1 LSAEAQLPDEEV
13 PEPQTDEAAP
23 ADAAAEAAPEPA
35 EVATEPAPEAAT
47 EPAEAATEPAPE
59 PEREPDPLRD
69 PILAELQQRLG
80 DAIVGSEV
88 SAGDIWV
95 RVDRASWQA
104 AAEAC
109 RDMGFDYFCFLSGL
123 DWLAN
128 PNLSGEKIWDP
139 AAIPDEVDTGQ
150 GDGTTETSS
159 SGGWTTGVA
168 GGDTRFQVFARLY
181 SLHTHLGITLKADLD
196 DENPSVDTW
205 TNVYRGADWHEREA
219 WEMYG
224 FDFIGHP
231 GLRHIYLP
239 TQFEGFPLRKDFP
252 LLAREVK
259 PWPGLVDLEPMPGE
273 DEADGDEASEA
284 TGDEAAATTE
294 GGA

>member
-1 LSAEAQLPDEEV
+1 LAEAQLPDEEA
-13 PEPQTDEAAP
+13 PEPQAEQTAAP
-23 ADAAAEAAPEPA
+23 
-35 EVATEPAPEAAT
+35 TEPV
-47 EPAEAATEPAPE
+47 APE
-59 PEREPDPLRD
+59 PEPERQPDPLRD
-69 PILAELQQRLG
+69 PVLAELQQRLG

-88 SAGDIWV
+88 AAGDIWV
-95 RVDRASWQA
+95 RVARASWRA

-139 AAIPDEVDTGQ
+139 AAVPDEADTGE
-150 GDGTTETSS
+150 GDGTTEPAAV
-159 SGGWTTGVA
+159 GAWTTGVA

-181 SLHTHLGITLKADLD
+181 SLRTHVGITLKADLD
-196 DENPSVDTW
+196 SENPSVETW
-205 TNVYRGADWHEREA
+205 TELYRGADWHERET

-224 FDFIGHP
+224 FDFTGHP

-273 DEADGDEASEA
+273 DESSDEAS
-284 TGDEAAATTE
+284 GDEAAATTE